1 MSLLTTASQTVGPFF
16 SIGLAH
22 LHQDST
28 KTNSADAQTITGI
41 VVDGD
46 GQPIPDCV
54 LEFWTASS
62 FARVP
67 TSVDGKYSVNVEAGT
82 TMCEVLLFMR
92 GLLKPVYT
100 RVYLCDAAKAR
111 DDAAS
116 KLVPRDRVGTLIA
129 QPGIAAKQFVWNV
142 KMQGDN
148 ETVFF
153 DY

>member
-1 MSLLTTASQTVGPFF
+1 MKLIATASQTVGPFF

-22 LHQDST
+22 LHQEST
-28 KTNSADAQTITGI
+28 KINSDDAQTIIGT
-41 VVDGD
+41 VVDGN

-54 LEFWTASS
+54 LEFWSSNS

-67 TSVDGKYSVNVEAGT
+67 TSVDGKYLVNVEAGT
-82 TMCEVLLFMR
+82 AMCEVLLFMR

-100 RVYLCDAAKAR
+100 RVYLSEAAKAK
-111 DDAAS
+111 DEVAS
-116 KLVPRDRVGTLIA
+116 KSVPQDRVGTLIA
-129 QPGIAAKQFVWNV
+129 QPGSAAKQFVWNV
-142 KMQGDN
+142 KMRGNN

>member
-1 MSLLTTASQTVGPFF
+1 MKLIPTASQTVGPFF

-22 LHQDST
+22 MHQDST
-28 KTNSADAQTITGI
+28 KINSANAQTITGT

-46 GQPIPDCV
+46 GRPIPDCV
-54 LEFWTASS
+54 LEFSTASS

-67 TSVDGKYSVNVEAGT
+67 TSVEGEYSVNVEAET
-82 TMCEVLLFMR
+82 TLCEVLLFMR

-100 RVYLCDAAKAR
+100 RVYLSDAAKAR
-111 DDAAS
+111 DEVAS
-116 KLVPRDRVGTLIA
+116 KLLPRDRVTTLIA
-129 QPGIAAKQFVWNV
+129 QPGSAAKHFVWNV
-142 KMQGDN
+142 KMQGDD